1 MSDIK
6 LDKPRL
12 KCYTLVRRKVK
23 GRKKESEHGIVFEIW
38 YLPFGYWGLRLG
50 ILVRNPDGEEKR
62 QNGD

>member
-38 YLPFGYWGLRLG
+38 YLSFGVGGVRLG
-50 ILVRNPDGEEKR
+50 VLAGNPDG
-62 QNGD
+62 